1 MTETRNSLPYVEH
14 GSLKY
19 TDPNRVKG
27 IVYDTYR
34 TFLNPYADGYGRK
47 IPTPWRID
55 YLGKCMVKRHHRV
68 YVMCYGYSGSAYIN
82 VGGNIVF
89 LDSDT
94 EHRLEEERDN
104 VLAR

>member
-19 TDPNRVKG
+19 TDPNRVKA
-27 IVYDTYR
+27 VMLMADCPP
-34 TFLNPYADGYGRK
+34 NPYASGYGRR
-47 IPTPWRID
+47 IPTQYAID
-55 YLGKCMVKRHHRV
+55 YLGKGMVKRHHRV
-68 YVMCYGYSGSAYIN
+68 YVMNYGNSGCAYIN

-94 EHRLEEERDN
+94 EHRLEKERDN

>member
-19 TDPNRVKG
+19 TDPNRVKAVTLTG
-27 IVYDTYR
+27 DYPNTYVY
-34 TFLNPYADGYGRK
+34 GYGSK
-47 IPTPWRID
+47 IPTRYMID
-55 YLGKCMVKRHHRV
+55 YLGKGMVKRRYRV
-68 YVMCYGYSGSAYIN
+68 YVMCYGNSGSAYIN

-94 EHRLEEERDN
+94 EHRLEKERDN